1 MYSYAWGA
9 RIRMFKGYRSKSFPP
24 DRLSPL
30 PKRWFFHF
38 VTQPTQKERVKK
50 EYVMYILN
58 NYLLTHHIL

>member
-30 PKRWFFHF
+30 PKSWFFHF
-38 VTQPTQKERVKK
+38 ATQSLKGRFFASLSPCSMISLQS
-50 EYVMYILN
+50 
-58 NYLLTHHIL
+58 